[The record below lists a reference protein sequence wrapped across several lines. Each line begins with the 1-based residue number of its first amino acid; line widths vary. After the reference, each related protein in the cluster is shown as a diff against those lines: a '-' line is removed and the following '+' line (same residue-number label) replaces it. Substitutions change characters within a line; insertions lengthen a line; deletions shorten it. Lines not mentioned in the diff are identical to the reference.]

1 LQRPDEFVRLAASV
15 NTKTA
20 IISVMDLTSEAIPKL
35 TEAFKAVPGVESIDY
50 SLERS
55 VAVVEFDP
63 KQSKL
68 DDLLRAVLKAGYKLV

>member
-1 LQRPDEFVRLAASV
+1 MQRPDEFVRLAASV

>member
-1 LQRPDEFVRLAASV
+1 MEI
-15 NTKTA
+15 KTA

-35 TEAFKAVPGVESIDY
+35 TAAFKAVPGVGSIDY

-63 KQSKL
+63 QQSKL
-68 DDLLRAVLKAGYKLV
+68 DDLLRAVLNAGYKLL

>member
-68 DDLLRAVLKAGYKLV
+68 DDLLRVKPLIPYKLV